1 MNETS
6 QSSLSLPPASL
17 LSSSHPS
24 PSHSSTCF
32 LAFLL
37 DLGPTPRPPQGP
49 CSDHL
54 PPAWMT
60 GDSQPWWPSA
70 DAPALQPPP
79 CVRLTRSPVRPW
91 HSPPTEPGGV
101 AEPLPI
107 GPLPWVT
114 LLGRSPPRRLTWFPE
129 SRISHLFASELKMV
143 LFPQIQLHLW
153 R

>member
-6 QSSLSLPPASL
+6 QSSLPLLLYCLQVTPPRLTPAPVSWP
-17 LSSSHPS
+17 SCWIWVPHP
-24 PSHSSTCF
+24 
-32 LAFLL
+32 A
-37 DLGPTPRPPQGP
+37 PPPGP
-49 CSDHL
+49 CFDHL

-91 HSPPTEPGGV
+91 HSPPTEPGEV

-129 SRISHLFASELKMV
+129 SRVSDLLASELKTV
-143 LFPQIQLHLW
+143 LFPQTQLHLW